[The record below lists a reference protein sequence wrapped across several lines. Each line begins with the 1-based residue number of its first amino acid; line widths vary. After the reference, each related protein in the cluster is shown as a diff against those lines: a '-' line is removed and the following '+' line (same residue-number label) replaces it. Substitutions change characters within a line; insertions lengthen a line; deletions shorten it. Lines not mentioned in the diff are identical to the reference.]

1 MDFLQ
6 QGCSSS
12 QPPQTAPQTVDQVF
26 KDLKLLGTFLILFS
40 TMDSDILYVMNIYAN
55 VEIFPKQ
62 QWSNPTYPTAV
73 YSVMEY

>member
-12 QPPQTAPQTVDQVF
+12 QPLQTAPQTVDQVF
-26 KDLKLLGTFLILFS
+26 KDLKLLGTFLIPSS